1 MAFRTMTA
9 LSMALLSSAAAFAQ
23 QASALTEQQRASYAI
38 GMAQARTLQKLAM
51 KVDPKMASA
60 GFSDVLAGNKPRL
73 TDSEAREVLASLQKD
88 EAGRQSPVQQQASA
102 RQQSGAQKM
111 IAAKNKAAGQAFL
124 DANKVKPGVVTL
136 DSGLQYRVIQKGFGQ
151 KPTLDDTVSVN
162 YRGRSADG
170 KEFGS
175 TYQSGQPVSF
185 AVNKVIPGWRE
196 ALPLMQVG
204 SKWELV
210 VPPELAYGDRKP
222 GRNIGPNST
231 LIFELELL
239 AVSDNDSAAGK
250 DRPKQP

>member
-1 MAFRTMTA
+1 MAIRTMFA
-9 LSMALLSSAAAFAQ
+9 LSIALLSSAAAFAQ
-23 QASALTEQQRASYAI
+23 QAPELSEQQRASYAI
-38 GMAQARTLQKLAM
+38 GMAQARTLEKLAI

-60 GFSDVLAGNKPRL
+60 GFSDVLTGNKPRL

-88 EAGRQSPVQQQASA
+88 EAGRQSPTQQQASA

-111 IAAKNKAAGQAFL
+111 IAAKNKAAGQAL
-124 DANKVKPGVVTL
+124 RDANKTKPGVITL
-136 DSGLQYRVIQKGFGQ
+136 DSGLQYRIIQTGFGK

-175 TYQSGQPVSF
+175 TYKSGQPVSF
-185 AVNKVIPGWRE
+185 AVKKVIPGWRE

-210 VPPELAYGDRKP
+210 VPAELAYGERMP
-222 GRNIGPNST
+222 SRNIGPNST

-239 AVSDNDSAAGK
+239 AVSDNDSAIGK
-250 DRPKQP
+250 ENPKP